1 VLIERSVGSESMGD
15 GGEVTSTSQTCQLHP
30 AHRLTHNV
38 AGNSPPS
45 RACAD
50 STTLKASSNIV
61 VTEERVPLPTTT
73 VHLTDRIPRVSADE
87 LLAGFRPSER
97 FGEVSFDTYIPD
109 PNQPSQAEAV
119 QKLKDFG
126 DKINGGGSGGG
137 FFGRLFGGKK
147 KDTSKAGLYLDGGF
161 GVGKTH
167 LLASLWHYVDGPKAF
182 GTFVEYTNLVG
193 ALTFR
198 KTVEAL
204 SGYKLV
210 CIDEFELDD
219 PGDTVLMSRLMR
231 ELADAGVKL
240 VATSNTLPGA
250 LGEGRFA
257 AEDFKR
263 EIQVLSSQFE
273 VHRVDG
279 EDFRHRGLP
288 AAPEPVADAEFD
300 AKVEEVFAGK
310 TVGVDNFADLVE
322 HLAKVHPSRYRQLI
336 DGLQGVAWRD
346 VRPITEQSVALRFV
360 VLADRLYDKDLPIVS
375 SGVPFDKVFT
385 EEMLAGGYQ
394 KKYFRAVS
402 RLTALAREGLLGEEA
417 ER

>member
-1 VLIERSVGSESMGD
+1 MEWNLATFRA
-15 GGEVTSTSQTCQLHP
+15 CHLHP
-30 AHRLTHNV
+30 TQRFTHNV
-38 AGNSPPS
+38 AGNSPAS
-45 RACAD
+45 RVCAD
-50 STTLKASSNIV
+50 STTLKASSNTA
-61 VTEERVPLPTTT
+61 VTEERVPVPTTT

-119 QKLKDFG
+119 QKLKEFG

-263 EIQVLSSQFE
+263 EIQVLASQFE

-288 AAPEPVADAEFD
+288 DAPEPVSDAEFD

-310 TVGVDNFADLVE
+310 TVGVDNFADLVD

-346 VRPITEQSVALRFV
+346 VQPITEQSVALRFV

-385 EEMLAGGYQ
+385 PEMLAGGYQ

-402 RLTALAREGLLGEEA
+402 RLTALAREGLLGEDA

>member
-1 VLIERSVGSESMGD
+1 MP
-15 GGEVTSTSQTCQLHP
+15 VTY
-30 AHRLTHNV
+30 
-38 AGNSPPS
+38 
-45 RACAD
+45 
-50 STTLKASSNIV
+50 
-61 VTEERVPLPTTT
+61 E
-73 VHLTDRIPRVSADE
+73 HLTDRTPHVSADE

-97 FGEVSFDTYIPD
+97 FGEVSFDSYIPD

-119 QKLKDFG
+119 QKLKTFG
-126 DKINGGGSGGG
+126 DKINKGGGTGG
-137 FFGRLFGGKK
+137 FFGKLFGGKK
-147 KDTSKAGLYLDGGF
+147 KDTTKAGLYLDGGF

-204 SGYKLV
+204 SSYKLV

-263 EIQVLSSQFE
+263 EIQVLSQQFE

-279 EDFRHRGLP
+279 EDFRPRGLP
-288 AAPEPVADAEFD
+288 VTDAELDAKTEEVVGSKPVA
-300 AKVEEVFAGK
+300 
-310 TVGVDNFADLVE
+310 VDNFTDLVA

-336 DGLQGVAWRD
+336 DGLEGIAWRN
-346 VRPITEQSVALRFV
+346 VQPITEQAVALRFV

-375 SGVPFDKVFT
+375 SGVPFDQVFT
-385 EEMLAGGYQ
+385 PEMLAGGYQ

-402 RLTALAREGLLGEEA
+402 RLTALAREGLLGETEQ
-417 ER
+417 

>member
-1 VLIERSVGSESMGD
+1 MP
-15 GGEVTSTSQTCQLHP
+15 VTY
-30 AHRLTHNV
+30 
-38 AGNSPPS
+38 
-45 RACAD
+45 
-50 STTLKASSNIV
+50 
-61 VTEERVPLPTTT
+61 E
-73 VHLTDRIPRVSADE
+73 HLTDRTPHVSADE

-97 FGEVSFDTYIPD
+97 FGEVSFDSYIPD

-119 QKLKDFG
+119 QKLKTFG
-126 DKINGGGSGGG
+126 DKINKGGGTGG
-137 FFGRLFGGKK
+137 FFGKLFGGKK
-147 KDTSKAGLYLDGGF
+147 KDTTKAGLYLDGGF

-204 SGYKLV
+204 SSYKLV

-263 EIQVLSSQFE
+263 EIQVLSQQFE

-288 AAPEPVADAEFD
+288 AAPEPVTDAELD
-300 AKVEEVFAGK
+300 AKTEEVFGSKPVA
-310 TVGVDNFADLVE
+310 VDNFTDLVA
-322 HLAKVHPSRYRQLI
+322 HLAKVHPCLLYPSPSP
-336 DGLQGVAWRD
+336 RD
-346 VRPITEQSVALRFV
+346 
-360 VLADRLYDKDLPIVS
+360 
-375 SGVPFDKVFT
+375 
-385 EEMLAGGYQ
+385 
-394 KKYFRAVS
+394 
-402 RLTALAREGLLGEEA
+402 
-417 ER
+417 

>member
-1 VLIERSVGSESMGD
+1 MPERNTV
-15 GGEVTSTSQTCQLHP
+15 
-30 AHRLTHNV
+30 AHTYEHLV
-38 AGNSPPS
+38 
-45 RACAD
+45 
-50 STTLKASSNIV
+50 
-61 VTEERVPLPTTT
+61 ERTP
-73 VHLTDRIPRVSADE
+73 HVSADE

-97 FGEVSFDTYIPD
+97 FGEVSFSSYIPD

-119 QKLKDFG
+119 QKLTAFG
-126 DKINGGGSGGG
+126 DSINKSGTSGG
-137 FFGRLFGGKK
+137 FFSKIFGSKNSNNK
-147 KDTSKAGLYLDGGF
+147 SKTKAGLYLDGGF

-167 LLASLWHYVDGPKAF
+167 LLASLWHHVDGPKAF

-204 SGYKLV
+204 SNYKLV

-263 EIQVLSSQFE
+263 EIQVLSEQFE

-288 AAPEPVADAEFD
+288 AAPEPIANTDFDQKVKDVFGNKPVA
-300 AKVEEVFAGK
+300 
-310 TVGVDNFADLVE
+310 VDTFNDLVA
-322 HLAKVHPSRYRQLI
+322 HLATVHPSRYRQLI
-336 DGLQGVAWRD
+336 NGLEGIAWRD
-346 VRPITEQSVALRFV
+346 VQPITEQAVALRFV

-385 EEMLAGGYQ
+385 PEMLAGGYQ

-402 RLTALAREGLLGEEA
+402 RLTALAREGMLGEPEH
-417 ER
+417 